1 MKVKCTKCDFVLDET
16 PWTTASERKFESH
29 ECLSEFDKGRKQG
42 ALEELRKEKRLLKK
56 IINLDLNDNENNVS
70 PEICKLIED
79 ELKRIKELEG
89 ELNL

>member
-1 MKVKCTKCDFVLDET
+1 MSDILKNYPLDKVRIRNINKIKMEHPV
-16 PWTTASERKFESH
+16 SFEYI
-29 ECLSEFDKGRKQG
+29 KKQG

-79 ELKRIKELEG
+79 ELKRIKELEKEG
-89 ELNL
+89 VEQK